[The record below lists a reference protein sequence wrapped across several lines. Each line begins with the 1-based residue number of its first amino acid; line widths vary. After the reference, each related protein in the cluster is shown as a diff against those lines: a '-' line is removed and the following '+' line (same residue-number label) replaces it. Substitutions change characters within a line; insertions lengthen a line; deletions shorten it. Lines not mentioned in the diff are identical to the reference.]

1 MKIKTYQ
8 SNYTHPLD
16 VLTFITQA
24 QDHEDCALVVVTG
37 TDGGGVRAPGAL
49 MAVTR
54 SGKAAGYVSN
64 GCVDGDVILNAQQA
78 ISQNKPVELRYGKD
92 SPFFDIKLP
101 CGGSLDLLIA
111 PNPDSKL
118 IALAEKKL
126 RQRRP
131 LMLLF
136 NPDGSLSVDDNQ
148 TDKTG
153 WRDKAFLG
161 GYFPK
166 PKLRVIGR
174 GAEPLALARLGLSC
188 DMDVLLQSPNKSVI
202 AHAKTFGAKAELVQL
217 GQDLKSQDDPWT
229 ACILMFH
236 DHDWEYDIL
245 IQALKH
251 KAFYIGALG
260 SLKTHNI
267 RCDILRAQGVS
278 EPDINRI
285 RAPIGLIPSMRDASM
300 LAISTLADV
309 AGAYQ
314 EAIK

>member
-78 ISQNKPVELRYGKD
+78 
-92 SPFFDIKLP
+92 
-101 CGGSLDLLIA
+101 DLLIA

-188 DMDVLLQSPNKSVI
+188 DMDVLLQSPDKSVI
-202 AHAKTFGAKAELVQL
+202 AHAKTFGAKAELIQL